1 MESAG
6 LQGTPAHQVAVLADE
21 TGGVYSAETHGGVHR
36 DSPKVLQMYFKKNIF
51 KTIFFVPKDV
61 LENGAVLLVQGGAIR
76 YLFHTNPI
84 MTRDKLYLSD
94 VVETL

>member
-6 LQGTPAHQVAVLADE
+6 LQGTPAHQVSVLADE
-21 TGGVYSAETHGGVHR
+21 TDGVYSAETHGGVHR
-36 DSPKVLQMYFKKNIF
+36 DSPKVLQMYFLKKKFKKNF
-51 KTIFFVPKDV
+51 PKDV

>member
-36 DSPKVLQMYFKKNIF
+36 DSPKVLQMYFKKIF
-51 KTIFFVPKDV
+51 LKQYSLFQRTCWKTAQCCLFRAGQF
-61 LENGAVLLVQGGAIR
+61 AIS
-76 YLFHTNPI
+76 FI
-84 MTRDKLYLSD
+84 QIQ
-94 VVETL
+94 